1 MNYCSH
7 CGSDQLEFRVPEG
20 DNRPRYVC
28 SNCGVIHYSNPRIV
42 TGCLPVWEGRVL
54 LARRAIEPRRGL
66 WTLPAGFMENNETTG
81 EAAIRETR
89 EEVCAEVE
97 LGMLFSLVNI
107 AHISQVHLFYLAT
120 MAAPAFAPGTESL
133 EARLFTEAEIPWD
146 DIAFRSSTLTLR
158 HFLIDRRRQAFSVH
172 LEDLTAGSRH

>member
-1 MNYCSH
+1 MRYCSN
-7 CGSDQLEFRVPEG
+7 CGQEVLRKVPEG
-20 DNRPRYVC
+20 DTLPRFVC
-28 SNCGVIHYSNPRIV
+28 GSCGTIHYQNPKMV
-42 TGCLPVWEGRVL
+42 VGTLPVFEDRIL

-133 EARLFTEAEIPWD
+133 EARLFLVDEIPWD
-146 DIAFRSSTLTLR
+146 DMAFRSSTLTLQ
-158 HFLIDRRRQAFSVH
+158 HYLADRRDGRFQVH
-172 LEDLTAGSRH
+172 LADLAAHSSH